1 MKIILKIV
9 FCLSAF
15 LVLSSCVEELETT
28 VLDQTSLPDILIVEA
43 TITNELKR
51 HEVRLSVLDS
61 LVDLE
66 TDTVFNPFIPPRNTE
81 IDLVKHEEG
90 AVIQIIASNG
100 EVFDFNEPSSGL
112 YRSNQE
118 FAVLPDIEYQ
128 LTISRQNG
136 KRYLSDQ
143 MKIEGYAEI
152 QNIYAERTVS
162 SSGKIG
168 VGIFVDTQGVS
179 GDTDNLRFTY
189 DETHKI
195 IAPNWSPFQF
205 QLTNYDPCA
214 LPEPTYDLE
223 IVERTVQNRVCY
235 STEPSQEIIQ
245 NQISFDSDQNLDG
258 FMVRFLGQDNY
269 KIANRYSVEVQQLV
283 SSAQSFGFYERL
295 NNFSRSD
302 NVFSQVQPGLLAG
315 NLSLSDGTQDGVI
328 GFFDVVSVSKR
339 RLFFNYDDFFE
350 GEELPSYPTDCG
362 LHSSPESHVSYCA
375 SGLNMNQCPQSI
387 IERVDLG
394 VISYVEV
401 NGLEIGSCPGPYVYV
416 ATPCGD
422 CTRLGSNIEPD
433 FWVE

>member
-28 VLDQTSLPDILIVEA
+28 VLDQTTLPDILIVEA